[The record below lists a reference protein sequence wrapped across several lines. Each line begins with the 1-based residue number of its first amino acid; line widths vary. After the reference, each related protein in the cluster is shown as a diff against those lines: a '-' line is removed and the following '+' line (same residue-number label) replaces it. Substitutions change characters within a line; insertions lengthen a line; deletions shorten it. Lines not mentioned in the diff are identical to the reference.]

1 LKTTVS
7 ERSHSCYN
15 FERGVE
21 GKLGN
26 IAVRRN
32 WRRMKQNEANAA
44 DQAARSASSAGS
56 ETERFRAIV
65 DVRHNEAV
73 TGESG
78 VPKHMRDHELR
89 CQKRSLDEFS

>member
-1 LKTTVS
+1 MKDRNKAES
-7 ERSHSCYN
+7 GEQA
-15 FERGVE
+15 RGE
-21 GKLGN
+21 P
-26 IAVRRN
+26 
-32 WRRMKQNEANAA
+32 
-44 DQAARSASSAGS
+44 SAPGS

-78 VPKHMRDHELR
+78 VPPSQRDHELR